1 MFLRPAFFLAAL
13 AALAGCTSVMSPVV
27 PTGEPDQ
34 YTVTNRV
41 TGRMTTWVELKSE
54 ALKRAGDFCVSQ
66 NQKMVKPTVSSNHAT
81 GFTPQ
86 EAYVTFS
93 CQTPPAPSAKEG
105 AKDSD
110 KDQEQK

>member
-13 AALAGCTSVMSPVV
+13 ALLAGCTSTMSPVV
-27 PTGEPDQ
+27 PTGELDQ

-54 ALKRAGDFCVSQ
+54 ALKRADAYCVSLG
-66 NQKMVKPTVSSNHAT
+66 QKMVKPVVSSNHAT

-86 EAYVTFS
+86 EAYITFS
-93 CQTPPAPSAKEG
+93 CQNLPAPSAK
-105 AKDSD
+105 
-110 KDQEQK
+110 DQEPQK